1 MDMILLTSLT
11 LIGLCGLLVLALLID
26 HYRQRHAH
34 HH

>member
-1 MDMILLTSLT
+1 MDMYLLTSLA
-11 LIGLCGLLVLALLID
+11 LLSLCGLAVLGVAID